1 MIKVRKKKIAFLDRD
16 GVINKD
22 CGYVHKLDELVW
34 MEGVL
39 SGLRK
44 LLELKY
50 ELFIVT
56 NQSGI
61 ARGYYSE
68 DQFHIFMN
76 GMIGKLKLEGIDILG
91 YNFCPHHPDGLIKN
105 LSIVCECRKPKPK
118 MVQKVLYEEKVSS
131 KDCILIG
138 DKLTD
143 IEAGMQ
149 AGIGKLFLL
158 DHGFKSSGSKLFEN
172 FKNWDQIS
180 EYLDD
185 INY

>member
-1 MIKVRKKKIAFLDRD
+1 MIKVPKKIAFLDRD

-22 CGYVHKLDELVW
+22 YGYVHTLEELVW
-34 MEGVL
+34 MEGAL

-44 LLELKY
+44 LLELEY

-68 DQFHIFMN
+68 DQFHIFMDA
-76 GMIGKLKLEGIDILG
+76 MIGKLKLEGIDILG
-91 YNFCPHHPDGLIKN
+91 YDFCPHHPEGLIEN
-105 LSIVCECRKPKPK
+105 LSIVCDCRKPKPE
-118 MVQKVLYEEKVSS
+118 MVQKVLHKEKVSG

-143 IEAGMQ
+143 IEAGIK
-149 AGIGKLFLL
+149 AGIEKLFLL
-158 DHGFKSSGSKLFEN
+158 DYGFKSSGPQCFKN
-172 FKNWDQIS
+172 FKNWDRIS
-180 EYLDD
+180 EYLDK
-185 INY
+185 ISY